1 MISWSV
7 LLNWL
12 FQTGVAFIATIAF
25 AIIFHTPRKEY
36 VFAGITGGAGWLV
49 YLASMGFGAD
59 TVIASFFA
67 SVALAWLSRIFSFI
81 LTPEN
86 HPPEIRR
93 FQRRSDHDG

>member
-36 VFAGITGGAGWLV
+36 VFAGITGGAGWLG
-49 YLASMGFGAD
+49 YQ
-59 TVIASFFA
+59 
-67 SVALAWLSRIFSFI
+67 I
-81 LTPEN
+81 L
-86 HPPEIRR
+86 
-93 FQRRSDHDG
+93 